1 MNMDVDALLKADAS
15 RIAVPQISP
24 QAMLERVKT
33 LAAERQKGEK
43 ENW

>member
-24 QAMLERVKT
+24 QAMLE
-33 LAAERQKGEK
+33 GEDPCS
-43 ENW
+43 